1 MQFRNMLTQLAICSL
16 VILFSTAVIKAKDN
30 PIKPKMRSELSA
42 SSNEFEC
49 GVYKGSEK
57 EILWHHYRYQA
68 KMKSLQK
75 SGGKLTATDF
85 VFDDVWVVE
94 DDGTLLTS
102 GFNLFDTDNQTFH
115 FAPNANGGYDV
126 TNISFAFD
134 SDFGTDLS
142 LGDDAN
148 TTINMPFTFN
158 YYGSS
163 WNDIH
168 VNANGIVS
176 FSADINPSGFF
187 DNDDFM
193 SVLPKIAAYFM
204 DLNPAEPG
212 APADGGVFA
221 KSEADKLTITW
232 NKLPE
237 FGTSRINTVQLV
249 LNTDGSIN
257 VSFNGITSV
266 NDPDNNT
273 PITFG
278 IHPLSSDQ
286 CQNRNQTQTKCL

>member
-85 VFDDVWVVE
+85 VFDDVWVAE

-102 GFNLFDTDNQTFH
+102 GVNLFDTDMQTFH
-115 FAPNANGGYDV
+115 FAPNTLGGYDV
-126 TNISFAFD
+126 TNITFVFD
-134 SDFGTDLS
+134 ADLGTNLN
-142 LGDDAN
+142 LLDDTN
-148 TTINMPFTFN
+148 TTVDIRFTFD
-158 YYGSS
+158 YYGVS
-163 WNDIH
+163 WTDVH

-176 FSADINPSGFF
+176 FGGDINTPPPLFF
-187 DNDDFM
+187 DNNDFFNN
-193 SVLPKIAAYFM
+193 LPKIAAYFM

-212 APADGGVFA
+212 APSTAGVFA
-221 KSEADKLTITW
+221 K
-232 NKLPE
+232 P
-237 FGTSRINTVQLV
+237 
-249 LNTDGSIN
+249 
-257 VSFNGITSV
+257 
-266 NDPDNNT
+266 
-273 PITFG
+273 
-278 IHPLSSDQ
+278 
-286 CQNRNQTQTKCL
+286 